1 MPDPLIDRSAI
12 ERPRAEFRARL
23 AAVRT
28 DADLKA
34 LQDEFLSRKSGSVT
48 GLLKQLGA
56 LAPDAKREFG
66 ALINALKTEIEA
78 AIDER
83 RTSMASTRPPAGA
96 VDVTLPGQIGRA
108 HV

>member
-1 MPDPLIDRSAI
+1 MPDSAQPAKI
-12 ERPRAEFRARL
+12 EALRTDFRARV
-23 AAVRT
+23 ASVRT

-48 GLLKQLGA
+48 GLLKQLGT
-56 LAPDAKREFG
+56 LAPDAKRAFG
-66 ALINALKTEIEA
+66 ALVNALKTEIEA
-78 AIDER
+78 AIDDR
-83 RTSMASTRPPAGA
+83 RASMASTRPPAGA